1 MIYTYCWD
9 EETRTGQMC
18 PPKLL
23 HQEADHLLQSKRVYW
38 IDLDN
43 PTEDEEE
50 LVLRQFF
57 PVHMLTYMDIT
68 QRHHGTDGRSHL
80 PKVEAFP
87 DYLFV
92 VVNPLR
98 EEFVRHLSPAQP
110 LTATA
115 DIRSITQLSAVLT
128 HNILITHHREPLQSI
143 RDLHQYLGKHQ
154 DQAGRGPDYL
164 FHLVLD
170 GMVDRFAPVQD
181 DIQDALERIEDEV
194 FLRPTQDILQ
204 QLLALKRCVTTL
216 RKTLVYEREVLARLI
231 RGDLDLIDVREMAYY
246 RNVYDHVVRSTEL
259 IESSREMV
267 NDLMQTYMSAMSNRL
282 NEVMKVLTM
291 ISTVG
296 MVCTLIAGIYGMN
309 FEFMPEL
316 KSPWG
321 YPFALLLMS
330 AASLTALAFFRWRK
344 WL

>member
-1 MIYTYCWD
+1 
-9 EETRTGQMC
+9 MC
-18 PPKLL
+18 PPKVLHTDVDRLL
-23 HQEADHLLQSKRVYW
+23 HSNRVYW

-50 LVLRQFF
+50 LVLRQCF
-57 PVHMLTYMDIT
+57 PVHMLTFLDIT
-68 QRHHGTDGRSHL
+68 QRHHGPDGRSHL

-98 EEFVRHLSPAQP
+98 EEFVQHLSPGQP
-110 LTATA
+110 HTMTEA
-115 DIRSITQLSAVLT
+115 IQSITQLSAVLT

-143 RDLHQYLGKHQ
+143 RDLHHFLGKHQ

-181 DIQDALERIEDEV
+181 DIQDVLERIEDEV
-194 FLRPTQDILQ
+194 FLHPTQEILQ
-204 QLLALKRCVTTL
+204 QLLSLKRCVTTL

-291 ISTVG
+291 ISTVVLP
-296 MVCTLIAGIYGMN
+296 MTLIAGIYGMN
-309 FEFMPEL
+309 FHDMPEL
-316 KSPWG
+316 EQPWG
-321 YPFALLLMS
+321 YPL
-330 AASLTALAFFRWRK
+330 ALAGMAATGIVAFIFFRWRG